1 MAELTDLEQLLYHLD
16 KASDVA
22 FKLRNNDELGINMVR
37 LSNYLINTTDDL
49 LEHNDEATIPTDEY

>member
-37 LSNYLINTTDDL
+37 LSNYLINITDDL
-49 LEHNDEATIPTDEY
+49 LEHNDEATIPTDKY

>member
-37 LSNYLINTTDDL
+37 LSNYLINITDDL